1 MSVPIRLVALFICSC
16 IWADLTACRKDSIFS
31 FFYTILLIILPLL
44 LFVAP
49 KAFFVSSINYKLY
62 RKVT

>member
-16 IWADLTACRKDSIFS
+16 IWADLTACRKDSTFS
-31 FFYTILLIILPLL
+31 FFHTILLIIFQLLL

-49 KAFFVSSINYKLY
+49 KAFFCLVLITSSTG
-62 RKVT
+62 R